1 MFKRALARYRAINKK
16 LPSENSIAARV
27 AVLAAILTGTA
38 AVISQGYFGAVT
50 NAIAPTGI
58 ILGFVYSWRKRDNA
72 NVGLKI
78 MLSFALLFV
87 TFYFFYIMVAEPYDT
102 RVPLA
107 ELFLWIQVLHS
118 FDVPARRDL
127 YFSLVAGLVLISMAG
142 TLALDVSFIIY
153 LALFMMFAL
162 AALFLTHVSELGLQ
176 PRALSRQIPVGP
188 TAAALAGLS
197 LILLGI
203 SAIIYIV
210 TPRLP
215 GMRVQSL
222 PFSAER
228 ALQAAFRGGLLNGGH
243 VNLNERLPMSRA
255 TFSGQAYPG
264 FSEALDLRVRGRLSR
279 DLMMRVKAT
288 NPVYHR
294 AQVFDTY
301 TGKGWQQ
308 GGGKPHKTAPT
319 DRPPL
324 ALPQLDIEGAVGAR
338 ETIASYYIVADQ
350 PNIVFAPYQA
360 SLLYFPAAAVWQD
373 KDSALTSSFSLDS
386 GVVYS
391 TVSHYDQADPAR
403 LAKIPGIY
411 KNKDVIAYLRLPS
424 LPARDVRLASEITAG
439 LDKPYGKLAA
449 IQTALRQRC
458 GYSLNAPFQRE
469 DQDAVDFFLFNS
481 RRGSCDQFASAFVV
495 LARLNGIPARLVTG
509 YAPGDYNPLTGYY
522 EVRAEQAHSWAEAY
536 FPNYGWIAFDPTPG
550 FALPEPAV
558 FGSDSFIMQRLSD
571 YAKANFGPQ
580 LRLIQRWLAVIRG
593 TFLNVYGLAVLL
605 LIGALA
611 GGLMLARVRRR
622 DRMPINPAGEAQD
635 AVIAAYQEMLT
646 ILAAAGRPR
655 RLPETP
661 SEFAAAQTR
670 NPGAVEIKSLTQL
683 FEAVLY
689 GRRAVDEEQAGA
701 AQTALAGLLDA
712 LKDRRG

>member
-1 MFKRALARYRAINKK
+1 MFERALARYRAINKK
-16 LPSENSIAARV
+16 LPAENSVAARA
-27 AVLAAILTGTA
+27 AVLAAVLTGTV

-50 NAIAPTGI
+50 NVIAPVGI
-58 ILGFVYSWRKRDNA
+58 VAGFVLSWYRRKST

-78 MLSFALLFV
+78 ILSFALLFV
-87 TFYFFYIMVAEPYDT
+87 TFYFFYVMVAEPYDT

-127 YFSLVAGLVLISMAG
+127 YFSLAAALVLISMAG

-162 AALFLTHVSELGLQ
+162 AALFLTHISELGIQ
-176 PRALSRQIPVGP
+176 PLSLRRQVPVGR
-188 TAAALAGLS
+188 AAAGFVVLSSILIVLSAGVYL
-197 LILLGI
+197 
-203 SAIIYIV
+203 V

-228 ALQAAFRGGLLNGGH
+228 ALQAAFRGGLLSGGQ

-264 FSEALDLRVRGRLSR
+264 FNEALDLRVRGRLSR
-279 DLMMRVKAT
+279 ALMMRVKAT

-301 TGKGWQQ
+301 TGKGWRQS
-308 GGGKPHKTAPT
+308 GGKAKKTART

-324 ALPQLDIEGAVGAR
+324 VLPQLDIEGAVGAR

-391 TVSHYDQADPAR
+391 TVSHYDQPDPVR
-403 LAKIPGIY
+403 LAKVPGIY
-411 KNKDVIAYLRLPS
+411 KNKDISAYLKLPP
-424 LPARDVRLASEITAG
+424 LPARDARFATDITAG
-439 LDKPYGKLAA
+439 RDKPFDKLSA
-449 IQTALRQRC
+449 IQAALRQRC
-458 GYSLNAPFQRE
+458 GYSLDAPFQRE
-469 DQDAVDFFLFNS
+469 DQDAIDFFLFGS

-495 LARLNGIPARLVTG
+495 LARLNGIPTRLVTG
-509 YAPGDYNPLTGYY
+509 YAPGDYNPLTGYW
-522 EVRAEQAHSWAEAY
+522 EVRAEHAHSWAEAY

-550 FALPEPAV
+550 FALPEPAA

-571 YAKANFGPQ
+571 YMKANFGPQ
-580 LRLIQRWLAVIRG
+580 LRFVRSWLTIFRQ
-593 TFLNVYGLAVLL
+593 TFFNVYSMAALLFLLAALGGAVLVR
-605 LIGALA
+605 ARRS
-611 GGLMLARVRRR
+611 ARVSEKT
-622 DRMPINPAGEAQD
+622 PTEEQD
-635 AVIAAYQEMLT
+635 AVAAAYQQMLAV
-646 ILAAAGRPR
+646 LAAAGRPR

-661 SEFAAAQTR
+661 SEFAAAQTAR
-670 NPGAVEIKSLTQL
+670 AGGPQILMLTEL
-683 FEAVLY
+683 FESVLY
-689 GRRAVDEEQAGA
+689 GRRPVGEVQAEA
-701 AQTALAGLLDA
+701 AHEALTELLDA